1 MACRGQYI
9 SFAEATAILK
19 NELKFPEERAI
30 HFVKRFDHNKDGR
43 LSAGEFTQF
52 KKRIEDTYVT
62 SVLTSRAAEMRGSVK
77 RNWRPPVRLSV
88 CQSVICQWLKNG
100 AFYSSDYHTT
110 QIGSRMLKVEPAG
123 HRRPMATAGVAVHK
137 AEKFTWSVSRKLLE
151 IEP

>member
-1 MACRGQYI
+1 LACRGQYI

-62 SVLTSRAAEMRGSVK
+62 SVLTSRAAEVRGSVK
-77 RNWRPPVRLSV
+77 RN
-88 CQSVICQWLKNG
+88 
-100 AFYSSDYHTT
+100 
-110 QIGSRMLKVEPAG
+110 
-123 HRRPMATAGVAVHK
+123 
-137 AEKFTWSVSRKLLE
+137 
-151 IEP
+151 

>member
-62 SVLTSRAAEMRGSVK
+62 SVLTSRAAEVRGSVK
-77 RNWRPPVRLSV
+77 RN
-88 CQSVICQWLKNG
+88 
-100 AFYSSDYHTT
+100 
-110 QIGSRMLKVEPAG
+110 
-123 HRRPMATAGVAVHK
+123 
-137 AEKFTWSVSRKLLE
+137 
-151 IEP
+151 